1 MGKGVYSIVAND
13 AAVGVTIDTFD
24 AINTRNGDIRLKEG
38 TTGVVALSVTATPA
52 AQTTATGMGGRLRF
66 DSTDMGISAE
76 DFATGQTHGGGVATN
91 SMAWGIPVQWI
102 PVDWNAG
109 GGNVVNLSWSSM
121 GIEPADNFAVQAAVH
136 HLAGTSPPSEWF
148 MASMSGGTMP
158 LHGSRSSGGGNTTTA
173 RTSLTSTTIPARFD
187 SLVSV
192 MPMTIQDPAVATTDF
207 DSSFLEITST
217 IGDFDPQEYPMPG
230 IGAGLGTIVGG
241 GPDIFQRS
249 LPMFITKGNQTE
261 TVEPFVT
268 GLDTLGAA
276 NAYGYS
282 IGLRGR
288 VGVGVA

>member
-13 AAVGVTIDTFD
+13 IAVGTTVGTFD

-38 TTGVVALSVTATPA
+38 TTGVVALSVVATPA

-76 DFATGQTHGGGVATN
+76 DFATGQTHGGGVGSN
-91 SMAWGIPVQWI
+91 SMSWGIPVQWI
-102 PVDWNAG
+102 PIDWNAG
-109 GGNVVNLSWSSM
+109 GGNVVNMSWSSI
-121 GIEPADNFAVQAAVH
+121 GIEPADSFAVQVAVH
-136 HLAGTSPPSEWF
+136 HQAGNVPQNWF
-148 MASMSGGTMP
+148 DASMNGGTLP
-158 LHGSRSSGGGNTTTA
+158 LQGSRSSNGGNTTTA
-173 RTSLTSTTIPARFD
+173 RTSLTSTTIPSRFD
-187 SLVSV
+187 ELVSV

-217 IGDFDPQEYPMPG
+217 IGDFDPQEVPMPG

-249 LPMFITKGNQTE
+249 LPMYITKGNQTE

-276 NAYGYS
+276 NSYGYS